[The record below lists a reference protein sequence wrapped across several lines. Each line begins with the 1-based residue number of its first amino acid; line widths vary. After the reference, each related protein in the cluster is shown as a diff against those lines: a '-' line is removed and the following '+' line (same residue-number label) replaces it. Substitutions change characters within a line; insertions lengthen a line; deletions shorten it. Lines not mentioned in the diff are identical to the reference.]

1 MNYNK
6 IDFVKHRNIFFMIS
20 AIITLLGIITLAI
33 FGLNLGVDFKSGTSL
48 DITINKSITQEQAI
62 DIYEEAGFTVLP
74 TIGGSE
80 SNRISNRFDIVL
92 NDDQRGAII
101 DAFSSYNDGI
111 VAEYEENTVDAG
123 MAQEFALRA
132 IWVVAIASIGIIIY
146 VSIRFEWRFAITAII
161 ALLHDAFLVISIF
174 SIFRFEV
181 NLVFIAAILTIIG
194 YSVNDTIVIF
204 DRIRENL
211 RFAKLKSFDDL
222 AELVN
227 QSIRQ
232 TFTRSINTALTVIF
246 AAACLFFFGSAAI
259 KLFSLALLIGLF
271 FGAYSSIFIAS
282 QIWLLMK
289 SKSLKK
295 TIRNSVDS

>member
-33 FGLNLGVDFKSGTSL
+33 FGLNLGVEFKSGTSL
-48 DITINKSITQEQAI
+48 DITLNKSITQEQAI
-62 DIYEEAGFTVLP
+62 NIYEEVGFTVLP

-92 NDDQRGAII
+92 NDAQRGSII
-101 DAFSSYNDGI
+101 NAFSAYNDGI

-132 IWVVAIASIGIIIY
+132 IWVVAVASIGIIIY

-174 SIFRFEV
+174 SIFRFEI
-181 NLVFIAAILTIIG
+181 NLAFIAAILTIIG

-222 AELVN
+222 ADLVN
-227 QSIRQ
+227 KSIRQ

-246 AAACLFFFGSAAI
+246 AAACLYIFGSAAI

-295 TIRNSVDS
+295 NIRNSVDS